1 MNPLATL
8 KKLRIQATMGA
19 LLALALLWWLH
30 PVGKT
35 QLPVSSKPSVSKE
48 KAPKSTTDKDFGIRF
63 SVEDQNMPE
72 TPVKTPIWPGAA
84 LFIEQSRASRD
95 QAKIAVDNFIT
106 NAKRAGLKLEVTGEA
121 HMRTKVAKNRITGV
135 RTDDTYFNATTSP
148 TGEFASAVDMMQ
160 LLGND
165 ANGAFRGINVIMSA
179 SASNRDRQLFAD
191 TSLYPIV
198 SSSSDAYPAVAHFLA
213 LQFPN
218 GSYVLD
224 HERQL
229 QLGWRLPFITY
240 TFVTPEERGK
250 VDPVDLVEITVRIGG
265 NDLNPGEAALVG
277 YETTGV
283 VTHGQ
288 KISFQK
294 PPLSLLERPRSP

>member
-8 KKLRIQATMGA
+8 KKLRVQVTVGA
-19 LLALALLWWLH
+19 ILALVFFWWLH
-30 PVGKT
+30 SAGKT
-35 QLPVSSKPSVSKE
+35 RLPISSKPSTSKE
-48 KAPKSTTDKDFGIRF
+48 KAPKSTTSQDLGITL
-63 SVEDQNMPE
+63 SAEDQNMPE
-72 TPVKTPIWPGAA
+72 MPIKTPIWPDAA

-95 QAKIAVDNFIT
+95 QAKSAVDNFIT

-135 RTDDTYFNATTSP
+135 RMDDTYFDATTSP

-198 SSSSDAYPAVAHFLA
+198 SSSSDAYTAAVNFLA
-213 LQFPN
+213 LQFPQ
-218 GSYVLD
+218 GGYVLD

-229 QLGWRLPFITY
+229 QLGWKLPFITY

-265 NDLNPGEAALVG
+265 KDLNPGEAALVG

-288 KISFQK
+288 KISLQK
-294 PPLSLLERPRSP
+294 PSVSLLGRH

>member
-1 MNPLATL
+1 MNPLSTL
-8 KKLRIQATMGA
+8 KKLRVQVTVAA
-19 LLALALLWWLH
+19 LLAVALALLWWPH
-30 PVGKT
+30 TAAKT
-35 QLPVSSKPSVSKE
+35 RLPISSKPSASKE
-48 KAPKSTTDKDFGIRF
+48 KAPKPTTDKDVGIIL
-63 SVEDQNMPE
+63 SAEDQNMPE
-72 TPVKTPIWPGAA
+72 TPVKTPLWAGAA
-84 LFIEQSRASRD
+84 LFIEQSRASRE
-95 QAKIAVDNFIT
+95 QAKSAVDNFIT

-135 RTDDTYFNATTSP
+135 RTDDTYFDATTSP
-148 TGEFASAVDMMQ
+148 TGEFASAVDVMQ

-165 ANGAFRGINVIMSA
+165 TNGAFRGINVIMSA
-179 SASNRDRQLFAD
+179 SATNRDRQLFAD

-198 SSSSDAYPAVAHFLA
+198 SSSSDAYAAVANFLA
-213 LQFPN
+213 LQFPQ
-218 GSYVLD
+218 GGYVLD

-229 QLGWRLPFITY
+229 QLGWKLPFITY

-265 NDLNPGEAALVG
+265 KDLNPGEAALVG

-288 KISFQK
+288 KVSLQK
-294 PPLSLLERPRSP
+294 PPISLLGRH